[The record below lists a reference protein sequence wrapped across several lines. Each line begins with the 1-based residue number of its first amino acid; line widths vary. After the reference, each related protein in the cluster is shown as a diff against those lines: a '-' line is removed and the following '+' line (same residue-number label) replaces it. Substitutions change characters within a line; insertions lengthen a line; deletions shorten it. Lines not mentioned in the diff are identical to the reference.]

1 MNEHSNL
8 KNQMLSGSFW
18 VFGTNMI
25 SRGISFLSTLIL
37 ARLLTPEAFGII
49 GYGFLIVSAIG
60 LLREMGFNSALI
72 YQKTEI
78 ERAAS
83 TSIVFIF
90 LWSMLLYFLVFGLAP
105 LAALFF
111 REPRL
116 TSLLRVL
123 TISLILNSLSS
134 IPMSLLSKEINFKRR
149 VIPELLNLTVYGVV
163 TVVFAWLGFNYW
175 AFVIGVLTADL
186 FQLISA
192 MILRPVKFSLKP
204 DIPIL
209 KELFVFGK
217 SVMGL
222 GILNFGIRNIDDF
235 FVGRMLGTV
244 PLGIYNFAY
253 RIANI
258 PATNITNVL
267 GKVLYPGFVKIAD
280 DTRRLREAFLESL
293 KYVTFLTI
301 PVTLYII
308 LIIPDVVHLFF
319 PHWIDAIVPI
329 QLIAYFGGI
338 RSIGSG
344 TGSVVLAKGKPELL
358 LPISLTQLTFLA
370 VLLYPV
376 TRFWGLTGVCI
387 LVNASITI
395 SFIWSFILVKRLI
408 DISLKSVSKILFIP
422 FLISVVLILV
432 LSIDI
437 IESMSNWKYYLI
449 VLKGVGFPLLFLLI
463 SIVLTDIP
471 KRIIQDLLGRNL

>member
-1 MNEHSNL
+1 MKEVGSI
-8 KNQMLSGSFW
+8 KNQVIRGSFW
-18 VFGTNMI
+18 IFGANLI
-25 SRGISFLSTLIL
+25 SRGVSLLSTLFL
-37 ARLLTPEAFGII
+37 ARLLMPDDFGVI
-49 GYGFLIVSAIG
+49 GYGFLIVGAIG
-60 LLREMGFNSALI
+60 LIREMGFNSALI
-72 YQKTEI
+72 YQKNNI
-78 ERAAS
+78 EKAAS
-83 TSIVFIF
+83 ASLIFIF
-90 LWSMLLYFLVFGLAP
+90 LWSLCLYLIVFFFAP
-105 LAALFF
+105 IAATFF
-111 REPRL
+111 REARL
-116 TSLLRVL
+116 VSLLRVL

-134 IPMSLLSKEINFKRR
+134 IPMSLMSKDIDFKRH
-149 VIPELLNLTVYGVV
+149 VIPEVLNLTVYGIV
-163 TVVFAWLGFNYW
+163 TVIFAYLDFNYW
-175 AFVIGVLTADL
+175 AFVIGILSADTV
-186 FQLISA
+186 QLIA
-192 MILRPVKFSLKP
+192 ALILRPVRIQLIV
-204 DIPIL
+204 DIPVL
-209 KELFVFGK
+209 KELFRFGK
-217 SVMGL
+217 NILGL
-222 GILNFGIRNIDDF
+222 NVLYFGIRNIDDF

-244 PLGIYNFAY
+244 QLGIYNFAY

>member
-1 MNEHSNL
+1 M
-8 KNQMLSGSFW
+8 
-18 VFGTNMI
+18 
-25 SRGISFLSTLIL
+25 
-37 ARLLTPEAFGII
+37 
-49 GYGFLIVSAIG
+49 
-60 LLREMGFNSALI
+60 
-72 YQKTEI
+72 
-78 ERAAS
+78 
-83 TSIVFIF
+83 
-90 LWSMLLYFLVFGLAP
+90 
-105 LAALFF
+105 
-111 REPRL
+111 
-116 TSLLRVL
+116 
-123 TISLILNSLSS
+123 
-134 IPMSLLSKEINFKRR
+134 
-149 VIPELLNLTVYGVV
+149 
-163 TVVFAWLGFNYW
+163 
-175 AFVIGVLTADL
+175 
-186 FQLISA
+186 
-192 MILRPVKFSLKP
+192 
-204 DIPIL
+204 
-209 KELFVFGK
+209 FGK

>member
-1 MNEHSNL
+1 MNEHPNL
-8 KNQMLSGSFW
+8 KNQMVTGSFW
-18 VFGTNMI
+18 VFGANLI

-37 ARLLTPEAFGII
+37 ARLLTPDAFGVI

-60 LLREMGFNSALI
+60 LIREMGFNSALI

-90 LWSMLLYFLVFGLAP
+90 LWSILLYFLVFGLAP
-105 LAALFF
+105 LASVFF

-134 IPMSLLSKEINFKRR
+134 IPMALLSKEINFKRR
-149 VIPELLNLTVYGVV
+149 VIPELLNLTVYGIV
-163 TVVFAWLGFNYW
+163 TVIFALLGFNYW
-175 AFVIGVLTADL
+175 AFVIGVLTADI

-192 MILRPVKFSLKP
+192 LILRPIKFSLKP
-204 DIPIL
+204 DFPIL

-222 GILNFGIRNIDDF
+222 GVLNFTVRNIDDF

-267 GKVLYPGFVKIAD
+267 GKVLFPGFTKIAD
-280 DTRRLREAFLESL
+280 DTERLRSAFLQSL
-293 KYVTFLTI
+293 NYIAYITI
-301 PVTLYII
+301 PVTFYII
-308 LIIPDVVHLFF
+308 LITPDVVQLFL
-319 PHWIDAIVPI
+319 PKWIDAILPI

-338 RSIGSG
+338 RSLSSGSG
-344 TGSVVLAKGKPELL
+344 SVFLAKGKPNLL
-358 LPISLTQLTFLA
+358 LPISLAQVIFLA
-370 VLLYPV
+370 VFLYP
-376 TRFWGLTGVCI
+376 TIHFFGLIGVCI
-387 LVNASITI
+387 LVNIDMTI
-395 SFIWSFILVKRLI
+395 SFVWSTVRLKKLINLSLTLFLKTLSLPLLVSGAAYILVFFPEILVNVNWQFY
-408 DISLKSVSKILFIP
+408 SLALKVILFP
-422 FLISVVLILV
+422 LG
-432 LSIDI
+432 
-437 IESMSNWKYYLI
+437 YYLFTSI
-449 VLKGVGFPLLFLLI
+449 FSDTPKKMIADLFK
-463 SIVLTDIP
+463 SE
-471 KRIIQDLLGRNL
+471 Q

>member
-8 KNQMLSGSFW
+8 KNQMVTGSFW
-18 VFGTNMI
+18 VFGANLI

-90 LWSMLLYFLVFGLAP
+90 LWSTFLYFLVFGLAP

-116 TSLLRVL
+116 TALLRVL

-134 IPMSLLSKEINFKRR
+134 IPISLLSKEINFKRR
-149 VIPELLNLTVYGVV
+149 VIPELLNLTVYGIV
-163 TVVFAWLGFNYW
+163 TVIFAWLGFNYW

-192 MILRPVKFSLKP
+192 LILRPIKIRLKP
-204 DIPIL
+204 DFPIL

-235 FVGRMLGTV
+235 FVGRMLGTE

-267 GKVLYPGFVKIAD
+267 GKVLYPGFTKIAD
-280 DTRRLREAFLESL
+280 DTNRLRKAFLKSL
-293 KYVTFLTI
+293 EYVTFITI

-308 LIIPDVVHLFF
+308 LITPDVIHLFL
-319 PHWIDAIVPI
+319 PKWIEAIVPI

-338 RSIGSG
+338 RSLSSGSG
-344 TGSVVLAKGKPELL
+344 SVFLAKGKPNLL
-358 LPISLTQLTFLA
+358 LPISLTQLIFLA
-370 VLLYPV
+370 VFLYP
-376 TRFWGLTGVCI
+376 TIHFFGLIGVCI
-387 LVNASITI
+387 LVNIDMTI
-395 SFIWSFILVKRLI
+395 SCVWGFLRLKTLI
-408 DISLKSVSKILFIP
+408 GLSLKSLLRIMIFPIIVSICIIIFILF
-422 FLISVVLILV
+422 V
-432 LSIDI
+432 
-437 IESMSNWKYYLI
+437 SNAFFTYDKM
-449 VLKGVGFPLLFLLI
+449 VLFLLKTI
-463 SIVLTDIP
+463 TFPIVYLITTRLLSDKPQMIL
-471 KRIIQDLLGRNL
+471 KDLLNIN

>member
-8 KNQMLSGSFW
+8 KNQMVTGSFW
-18 VFGTNMI
+18 VFGANMI

-37 ARLLTPEAFGII
+37 ARLLTPEAFGVI

-90 LWSMLLYFLVFGLAP
+90 LWSTFLYFLVFGLAP
-105 LAALFF
+105 FAALFF

-175 AFVIGVLTADL
+175 AFVIGVLSADL
-186 FQLISA
+186 VQLISA
-192 MILRPVKFSLKP
+192 LILRPVKIRLKP
-204 DIPIL
+204 DFPIL

-244 PLGIYNFAY
+244 PLGIYNFSY

-267 GKVLYPGFVKIAD
+267 GKVLYPGFTKIAD
-280 DTRRLREAFLESL
+280 DTNRLREAFLKSL
-293 KYVTFLTI
+293 EYVTFITI

-308 LIIPDVVHLFF
+308 LITPDVIHLFL
-319 PHWIDAIVPI
+319 PQWIAAILPI
-329 QLIAYFGGI
+329 QLIAYFGGV

-358 LPISLTQLTFLA
+358 LPVSLTQLTFLA
-370 VLLYPV
+370 TLLYPV

-387 LVNASITI
+387 LVNTSITI
-395 SFIWSFILVKRLI
+395 SFIWSFLIVKKLTAL
-408 DISLKSVSKILFIP
+408 SLKSVLRILFLP
-422 FLISVVLILV
+422 LLISVLLILI
-432 LSIDI
+432 LSIDF
-437 IESMSNWKYYLI
+437 IESLINWKYYLI
-449 VLKGVGFPLLFLLI
+449 VLKGVGFPVLLVLV
-463 SIVLTDIP
+463 SILFTDIP
-471 KRIIQDLLGRNL
+471 KRMIEDLLGRNS